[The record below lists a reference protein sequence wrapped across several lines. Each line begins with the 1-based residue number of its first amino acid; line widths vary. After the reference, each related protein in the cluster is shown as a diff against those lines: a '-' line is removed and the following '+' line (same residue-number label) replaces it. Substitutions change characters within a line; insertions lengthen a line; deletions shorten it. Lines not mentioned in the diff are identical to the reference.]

1 MAKYVQG
8 QKQCLTMIMK
18 NAHLVVIKQKL
29 VKFWMTVVVKHNIE
43 IDV

>member
-18 NAHLVVIKQKL
+18 NAHLVVIKQK
-29 VKFWMTVVVKHNIE
+29 FGE
-43 IDV
+43 ILDDCGGET